1 VIREK
6 IKICILNNLF
16 DVLTKLKK
24 YYCKKCERY
33 HHRGKI
39 YQKHLIYKK
48 NKQKKAKVQ
57 ISRDINPKDVNFED
71 LRPIAKRQILSL
83 LKRMTRTEHPEY
95 YKKRIMQVIVYENK
109 SH

>member
-1 VIREK
+1 MIREE
-6 IKICILNNLF
+6 IKIFILNDLF
-16 DVLTKLKK
+16 EVLIKLKK
-24 YYCKKCERY
+24 YYCTKCKRY

-39 YQKHLIYKK
+39 YQKHLKYKK
-48 NKQKKAKVQ
+48 HEQKKSKVQ
-57 ISRDINPKDVNFED
+57 ISRDINPEDVNFED

-95 YKKRIMQVIVYENK
+95 YKNRIMRVIVYENK